1 MLTPVINPGNEL
13 SGVLVFDIPLEDKP
27 TTATLHA
34 GPGGFGAIVML
45 V

>member
-34 GPGGFGAIVML
+34 GPEDLGPS
-45 V
+45 